1 MASEVVKGPT
11 PTATSTSTVSMG
23 GTEKTKLY
31 AEEDIAKLAVLKSN
45 DTVAKK
51 YLMCVAAASVA
62 EATTYPLDL
71 CKTRLQIQGELS
83 CDKGSGKAYR
93 GMLRTMFGIVREEG
107 LFQLWRG
114 MLPALYRH
122 AIYTG
127 FRMSAYE
134 QIRNRLSSNGKD
146 KNGFTLW
153 KKVVAGMSAGGF
165 GQFMASPTDLI
176 KTQIQMEGRRRLLGY
191 EARVEGAADA
201 LRKIVA
207 QGGILG
213 LWRGCWPNVQRAAL
227 VNLGDLSTYDSVKA
241 ALLEN
246 TNLEDN
252 SVTHCMSSACAGLVG
267 AIMGTPA
274 DVVKARVMNQPT
286 DSSGKGLVYKSS
298 GDCFMKTVNGEGFLA
313 LYKGF
318 LPCWLRMAPWSLTFW
333 LSFEQIRRY
342 SGATAW

>member
-1 MASEVVKGPT
+1 M
-11 PTATSTSTVSMG
+11 
-23 GTEKTKLY
+23 
-31 AEEDIAKLAVLKSN
+31 I
-45 DTVAKK
+45 
-51 YLMCVAAASVA
+51 
-62 EATTYPLDL
+62 
-71 CKTRLQIQGELS
+71 
-83 CDKGSGKAYR
+83 
-93 GMLRTMFGIVREEG
+93 RTMFGIVREEG

-201 LRKIVA
+201 LRKIVE

-213 LWRGCWPNVQRAAL
+213 LWRGCAPNVQRAAL
-227 VNLGDLSTYDSVKA
+227 VNLGDLSTYDSVKMA
-241 ALLEN
+241 ILKN
-246 TNLEDN
+246 TNLKDN
-252 SVTHCMSSACAGLVG
+252 SLTHCLSSACAGLVS

-274 DVVKARVMNQPT
+274 DVVKARVMNQPM
-286 DSSGKGLVYKSS
+286 DANGKGLLYKGSL
-298 GDCFMKTVNGEGFLA
+298 DCLKKTLKNEGFFG

-333 LSFEQIRRY
+333 ISFEQIRKFC
-342 SGATAW
+342 GAKSWGT